1 MTGIL
6 FKIKS
11 YLQYHLKAVDEHGVH
26 SPFVFDLLTK
36 VIKSPKHYYAFDE
49 IEHIKKQLKSS
60 NDSIQQIEFGAGSH
74 TLKSVEKKIAQL
86 AKTVSIPK
94 SQGELLFKLVEY
106 FQPKSV
112 LELGTCIGISTL
124 YLSLENKQR
133 SVFTIEANPDS
144 AKLAQKLF
152 KQLECNQ
159 INSFIGTF
167 EERLDEVLQ
176 QMQQIDFAFIDGNH
190 RYEPTINYYRKILP
204 FTHENSIL
212 IFHDIHWS
220 EGMQQAWEE
229 IKNDDA
235 VSISVDVFSM
245 GFVFFHK
252 GILKQ
257 HFVLK

>member
-1 MTGIL
+1 MDFI
-6 FKIKS
+6 FKIKA
-11 YLQYHLKAVDEHGVH
+11 YLQYRLKAVDEHGIH

-36 VIKSPKHYYAFDE
+36 VIKSEKHFYAFDE
-49 IEHIKKQLKSS
+49 IKHVKKQLANSAE
-60 NDSIQQIEFGAGSH
+60 SITQVEFGAGSH
-74 TLKSVEKKIAQL
+74 KLNSTEKKISAL
-86 AKTVSIPK
+86 AKTVSIPT

-106 FQPKSV
+106 FQPKSI

-124 YLSLENKQR
+124 YLSLENKNR
-133 SVFTIEANPDS
+133 PVYTIEANPDS

-167 EERLDEVLQ
+167 EEKLDEVLQ
-176 QMQQIDFAFIDGNH
+176 QMKQIDFAFIDGNH
-190 RYEPTINYYRKILP
+190 RYEPTINYYKKILP
-204 FTHENSIL
+204 YIHENSIL

-220 EGMQQAWEE
+220 EGIQQAWEE

-245 GFVFFHK
+245 GFIFFRK

-257 HFVLK
+257 HFVVR

>member
-1 MTGIL
+1 MSIL

-11 YLQYHLKAVDEHGVH
+11 YLQYQLKAVNEHGIH

-36 VIKSPKHYYAFDE
+36 VIKSPKHFYAFDE
-49 IEHIKKQLKSS
+49 IEHVKKQLKKSTE
-60 NDSIQQIEFGAGSH
+60 SIQQIEFGAGSH
-74 TLKSVEKKIAQL
+74 TLKSVEKKISQL
-86 AKTVSIPK
+86 AKTVSIPA

-133 SVFTIEANPDS
+133 PIFTIEANPDS

-167 EERLDEVLQ
+167 EERLDEVLEQIQ
-176 QMQQIDFAFIDGNH
+176 QVDFVFIDGNH
-190 RYEPTINYYRKILP
+190 RYEPTINYYKKILP
-204 FTHENSIL
+204 YTHENSIL

-220 EGMQQAWEE
+220 EGMQQAWHE
-229 IKNDDA
+229 IINEDA
-235 VSISVDVFSM
+235 VSISVDIFSM
-245 GFVFFHK
+245 GFVYFRK

-257 HFVLK
+257 HFVLR